1 MKALRLI
8 ILSLVCLIA
17 PVSAAEQDP
26 YEFHF
31 LPASAATWN
40 EATATATVAARQDYT
55 TNQTLWGQYY
65 GLVDGEY
72 KALLKPIDISLAAFN
87 GKVKQVAVRAK
98 SGAMLVG
105 NITFNAE
112 TGEVKKSLAN
122 ESDLIIVEDIP
133 EGAAKIRFFVR
144 PNVGDNESY
153 IIYATLAD
161 GSVSAADSNGKA
173 LAYNN
178 IWLGHI
184 PGKTPFNQVT
194 IPGTHDSATYGTS
207 LPITK
212 TQYDDLNAQLAA
224 GLRAFDLRPR
234 YNANSQSEIEL
245 ANLTI
250 YHGGIST
257 GVKFKDAMD
266 TFVKFVKEN
275 PTETVV
281 VRIQKEDSKL
291 LFSLNDYTS
300 TWRQSIRSWIE
311 SNKDYML
318 PKITSTLTLNS
329 CRGKIVLLSNTPYGS
344 DDNPEDYVC
353 GGRLSWSNNAEQEK
367 THINYTN
374 GTKVADSTVEDM
386 YEDIDTNKKIAVSQT
401 NITSAANDAT
411 NRWYITYTS
420 LSGSPEFTIAKEDA
434 KWLLEQAGIPEL
446 CRGETLTLEDFARLS
461 DIWTEHRDI
470 VEDLPTERKDSFKA
484 CVNIMYG
491 CDNFCTYCIV
501 PYVRGRER
509 SRCPEDIL
517 REVRALVAQGVKEIQ
532 LLGQNVNSYGKGLA
546 EPVTFAEL
554 LEQVCA
560 VPGLERVR
568 FMSSHPKDLSDE
580 LIACFARPRTGL
592 RRRSLGT
599 HKIRGRR
606 IEPPVNKIPIPR
618 RLVVNDG
625 LEIPNKF
632 HTFPDPHRID
642 PSLRSVL
649 RRPVV
654 ILRKHIERR
663 PLSQRTFIGFSGDLR
678 AIQGHPLNAVG

>member
-17 PVSAAEQDP
+17 PVSAAEQEP

-87 GKVKQVAVRAK
+87 GKVKQVVVRAK

-133 EGAAKIRFFVR
+133 EGTAKIRFFVR

-367 THINYTN
+367 TRINYTN
-374 GTKVADSTVEDM
+374 GTKVADATVEDM

-420 LSGSPEFTIAKEDA
+420 LSGSPESYAKTVNPA
-434 KWLLEQAGIPEL
+434 ILSHINTLSKRAGIVL
-446 CRGETLTLEDFARLS
+446 MDYATGNNAMGAALTAALIALNQKYTLSPLTTATRYTDHAVSVSSANPAMGSASVQGVVDGRAVHGAHLIFTA
-461 DIWTEHRDI
+461 T
-470 VEDLPTERKDSFKA
+470 PRKDYQFLKWSDGSP
-484 CVNIMYG
+484 VNPHNTHANS
-491 CDNFCTYCIV
+491 DLN
-501 PYVRGRER
+501 
-509 SRCPEDIL
+509 
-517 REVRALVAQGVKEIQ
+517 LVASFTKTDGIEETTGSRQQTTTASFDLTGRPSEGQRGVVLTTGQG
-532 LLGQNVNSYGKGLA
+532 
-546 EPVTFAEL
+546 
-554 LEQVCA
+554 
-560 VPGLERVR
+560 
-568 FMSSHPKDLSDE
+568 
-580 LIACFARPRTGL
+580 TG
-592 RRRSLGT
+592 T
-599 HKIRGRR
+599 KKIIR
-606 IEPPVNKIPIPR
+606 
-618 RLVVNDG
+618 
-625 LEIPNKF
+625 
-632 HTFPDPHRID
+632 
-642 PSLRSVL
+642 
-649 RRPVV
+649 
-654 ILRKHIERR
+654 
-663 PLSQRTFIGFSGDLR
+663 
-678 AIQGHPLNAVG
+678 

>member
-17 PVSAAEQDP
+17 PVSAAEQEP

-55 TNQTLWGQYY
+55 TNQTLWGQFY

-87 GKVKQVAVRAK
+87 GKVKQVVVRAK

-133 EGAAKIRFFVR
+133 EGTAKIRFFVR

-367 THINYTN
+367 TRINYTN
-374 GTKVADSTVEDM
+374 GTKVADATVEDM

-420 LSGSPEFTIAKEDA
+420 LSGSPESYAKTVNPA
-434 KWLLEQAGIPEL
+434 ILSHINTLSKRAGIVL
-446 CRGETLTLEDFARLS
+446 MDYATGNNATGAALTAALIALNQKHTLSPLTTATRYTDHAVSVSSANPAMGSASVQGVVEGRAVHGAHLIFTATPREDFQFLKWS
-461 DIWTEHRDI
+461 DGSPVNPHNTHANS
-470 VEDLPTERKDSFKA
+470 DL
-484 CVNIMYG
+484 N
-491 CDNFCTYCIV
+491 
-501 PYVRGRER
+501 
-509 SRCPEDIL
+509 
-517 REVRALVAQGVKEIQ
+517 LVASFTKTDGIEETTGSSQQTTTASFDLTGRPAEGQRGVVLTTGQG
-532 LLGQNVNSYGKGLA
+532 
-546 EPVTFAEL
+546 
-554 LEQVCA
+554 
-560 VPGLERVR
+560 
-568 FMSSHPKDLSDE
+568 
-580 LIACFARPRTGL
+580 TG
-592 RRRSLGT
+592 T
-599 HKIRGRR
+599 KKIIR
-606 IEPPVNKIPIPR
+606 
-618 RLVVNDG
+618 
-625 LEIPNKF
+625 
-632 HTFPDPHRID
+632 
-642 PSLRSVL
+642 
-649 RRPVV
+649 
-654 ILRKHIERR
+654 
-663 PLSQRTFIGFSGDLR
+663 
-678 AIQGHPLNAVG
+678 

>member
-1 MKALRLI
+1 MKALHLI

-17 PVSAAEQDP
+17 PVSAAEQEP

-87 GKVKQVAVRAK
+87 GKVKQVVVRAK

-133 EGAAKIRFFVR
+133 EGTAKIRFFVR

-367 THINYTN
+367 TRINYTN
-374 GTKVADSTVEDM
+374 GTKVADATVEDM

-420 LSGSPEFTIAKEDA
+420 LSGSPESYAKTVNPA
-434 KWLLEQAGIPEL
+434 ILSHINTLSKRAGIVL
-446 CRGETLTLEDFARLS
+446 MDYATGNNAMGAALTAALIALNQKYTLSPLTTATRYTDHAVSVSSANPAMGSASVQGVVDGRAVHGAHLIFTA
-461 DIWTEHRDI
+461 T
-470 VEDLPTERKDSFKA
+470 PRKDYQFLKWSDGSP
-484 CVNIMYG
+484 VNPHNTHANS
-491 CDNFCTYCIV
+491 DLN
-501 PYVRGRER
+501 
-509 SRCPEDIL
+509 
-517 REVRALVAQGVKEIQ
+517 LVASFTKTDGIEETTGSRQQTTTASFDLTGRPAEGQRGVVLTTGQG
-532 LLGQNVNSYGKGLA
+532 
-546 EPVTFAEL
+546 
-554 LEQVCA
+554 
-560 VPGLERVR
+560 
-568 FMSSHPKDLSDE
+568 
-580 LIACFARPRTGL
+580 TG
-592 RRRSLGT
+592 T
-599 HKIRGRR
+599 KKIIR
-606 IEPPVNKIPIPR
+606 
-618 RLVVNDG
+618 
-625 LEIPNKF
+625 
-632 HTFPDPHRID
+632 
-642 PSLRSVL
+642 
-649 RRPVV
+649 
-654 ILRKHIERR
+654 
-663 PLSQRTFIGFSGDLR
+663 
-678 AIQGHPLNAVG
+678 

>member
-1 MKALRLI
+1 MKALHLI

-17 PVSAAEQDP
+17 PVSAAEQEP

-55 TNQTLWGQYY
+55 TNQTLWGQFY

-87 GKVKQVAVRAK
+87 GKVKQVVVRAK

-133 EGAAKIRFFVR
+133 EGTAKIRFFVR

-367 THINYTN
+367 TRINYTN
-374 GTKVADSTVEDM
+374 GTKVADATVEDM

-420 LSGSPEFTIAKEDA
+420 LSGSPESYAKTVNPA
-434 KWLLEQAGIPEL
+434 ILSHINTLSKRAGIVL
-446 CRGETLTLEDFARLS
+446 MDYATGNNATGAALTAALIALNQKYTLSPLTTATRYTDHAVSVSSANPAMGSASVQGVVDGRAVHGAHLIFTA
-461 DIWTEHRDI
+461 T
-470 VEDLPTERKDSFKA
+470 PRKDYQFLKWSDGSP
-484 CVNIMYG
+484 VNPHNTHANS
-491 CDNFCTYCIV
+491 DLN
-501 PYVRGRER
+501 
-509 SRCPEDIL
+509 
-517 REVRALVAQGVKEIQ
+517 LVASFTKTDGIEETTGSRQQTTTASFDLTGRPAEGQRGVVLTTGQG
-532 LLGQNVNSYGKGLA
+532 
-546 EPVTFAEL
+546 
-554 LEQVCA
+554 
-560 VPGLERVR
+560 
-568 FMSSHPKDLSDE
+568 
-580 LIACFARPRTGL
+580 TG
-592 RRRSLGT
+592 T
-599 HKIRGRR
+599 KKIIR
-606 IEPPVNKIPIPR
+606 
-618 RLVVNDG
+618 
-625 LEIPNKF
+625 
-632 HTFPDPHRID
+632 
-642 PSLRSVL
+642 
-649 RRPVV
+649 
-654 ILRKHIERR
+654 
-663 PLSQRTFIGFSGDLR
+663 
-678 AIQGHPLNAVG
+678 